1 MKHGYL
7 ALSNC
12 DSYVDIIININ
23 GLLRYPYKPRWKLHK
38 VDYKLEV
45 CVVLMQGSLTY
56 TQSTAYLHIEIFK
69 K

>member
-1 MKHGYL
+1 MGCYG
-7 ALSNC
+7 
-12 DSYVDIIININ
+12 IRIN
-23 GLLRYPYKPRWKLHK
+23 LVKLHK

>member
-23 GLLRYPYKPRWKLHK
+23 GLLRYPYKPSKTA
-38 VDYKLEV
+38 
-45 CVVLMQGSLTY
+45 QGRLQT
-56 TQSTAYLHIEIFK
+56 
-69 K
+69 